1 MPGPKAW
8 VQDGADRE
16 RDMDLSGTES
26 RTDLAFPNARCAQH
40 LKSKKG
46 REMKKQAWWLVIL
59 LFMCLNAGP
68 VFPAEAQKVAV
79 VDLQKCITD
88 SIEGKKIYGELKSK
102 KDSMQK
108 VIDEKQNEL
117 LKLNEVLEKQS
128 MMLSMDAKEDKA
140 KEFDRKKREFKY
152 LYEDLTEEMRKA
164 EAEARKGV
172 IEDLESVVQDIGK
185 REGYTLLLER
195 RSSGIMYFD
204 GAIDITE
211 KVIKLFDQKK
221 TKGK

>member
-1 MPGPKAW
+1 
-8 VQDGADRE
+8 
-16 RDMDLSGTES
+16 
-26 RTDLAFPNARCAQH
+26 
-40 LKSKKG
+40 
-46 REMKKQAWWLVIL
+46 MKKQAWWLVIL

-68 VFPAEAQKVAV
+68 VFSAEAQKVAV

-172 IEDLESVVQDIGK
+172 IEALESVVQDIGK

-211 KVIKLFDQKK
+211 KVVKLFDQKK